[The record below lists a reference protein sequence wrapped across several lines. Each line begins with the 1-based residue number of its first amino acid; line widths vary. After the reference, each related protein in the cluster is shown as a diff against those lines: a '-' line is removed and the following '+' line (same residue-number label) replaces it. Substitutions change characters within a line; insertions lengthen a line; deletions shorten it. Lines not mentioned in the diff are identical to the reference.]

1 MGFPRPFYLVPNR
14 ALKTSARLAIALEP
28 VRRAQVDQCG
38 AYAVADGEWCA
49 DLTVVASRESRW
61 QRVQRVQ

>member
-1 MGFPRPFYLVPNR
+1 LVPNR

-61 QRVQRVQ
+61 QRVQ